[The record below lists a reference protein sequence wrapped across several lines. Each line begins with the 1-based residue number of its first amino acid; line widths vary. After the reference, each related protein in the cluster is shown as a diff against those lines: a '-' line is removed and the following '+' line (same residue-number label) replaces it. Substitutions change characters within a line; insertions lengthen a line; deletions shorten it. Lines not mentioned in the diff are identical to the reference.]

1 MIGLAEKKERSLR
14 RMCNKISIKLKAL
27 FCFSLTLAF
36 LSVFFLFQT
45 KVYAKGVDYS
55 FEVGQNVS
63 INSPYSKPQD
73 SFEYILEPI
82 SNDAP
87 LPEAKKGTYNFSLKA
102 DEKKQIN
109 IEYQKPGEY
118 KYKLYQ
124 NKTDIKNVSQD
135 KELYTLF
142 VKIKEKD
149 GQLVK
154 DEIMIINS
162 SNEKVK
168 EMNFHNIYKIRSQEK
183 AKNKKKISAV
193 VATGIKEN
201 FILLILII
209 LVARRLFILINNSRD
224 IEKV

>member
-1 MIGLAEKKERSLR
+1 MY
-14 RMCNKISIKLKAL
+14 NKISIKLKAL

-45 KVYAKGVDYS
+45 KSYAKSIDYT
-55 FEVGQNVS
+55 FKVGQTIS

-82 SNDAP
+82 SKDAP
-87 LPEAKKGTYNFSLKA
+87 LPEAKNGSYNFTLKA
-102 DEKKQIN
+102 DEEKQIN

-124 NKTDIKNVSQD
+124 DKTDINNVTQD
-135 KELYTLF
+135 KEVYTLF
-142 VKIKEKD
+142 IKIIEKD

-154 DEIMIINS
+154 DEIMIKNS
-162 SNEKVK
+162 SNKKVE
-168 EMNFHNIYKIRSQEK
+168 EMNFHNIYKITSQEK

-209 LVARRLFILINNSRD
+209 LVARRLYILINNSRD
-224 IEKV
+224 KEKV

>member
-1 MIGLAEKKERSLR
+1 MY
-14 RMCNKISIKLKAL
+14 NKISIKLKAF

-45 KVYAKGVDYS
+45 KAYAKSIDYT
-55 FEVGQNVS
+55 FKVGQNIS

-82 SNDAP
+82 SKDTT
-87 LPEAKKGTYNFSLKA
+87 LPEAKNGTYNFRLKA
-102 DEKKQIN
+102 DEEKQIN

-118 KYKLYQ
+118 RYKLYQ

-135 KELYTLF
+135 KEVYTLF
-142 VKIKEKD
+142 IKIIEKD

-154 DEIMIINS
+154 DEVMIINS
-162 SNEKVK
+162 SNKKVE
-168 EMNFHNIYKIRSQEK
+168 EMNFHNIYKITSQEK
-183 AKNKKKISAV
+183 AKNKKNSRAI

-201 FILLILII
+201 FILFILIA
-209 LVARRLFILINNSRD
+209 LVATRLFILINNSRD
-224 IEKV
+224 KEKV

>member
-1 MIGLAEKKERSLR
+1 MY
-14 RMCNKISIKLKAL
+14 NKISIKLKAL

-36 LSVFFLFQT
+36 LSMFFLFQT
-45 KVYAKGVDYS
+45 KAYAKGVDYS

-73 SFEYILEPI
+73 NFEYILEAI
-82 SNDAP
+82 SKDAP
-87 LPEAKKGTYNFSLKA
+87 LPDAKNETYNFSLKA

-124 NKTDIKNVSQD
+124 NKTDIKNVTQD

-142 VKIKEKD
+142 VKIIEKD

-154 DEIMIINS
+154 DEVMIINS
-162 SNEKVK
+162 SNKKVE
-168 EMNFHNIYKIRSQEK
+168 EMNFHNIYKITSQEK

-224 IEKV
+224 KEKV

>member
-1 MIGLAEKKERSLR
+1 M
-14 RMCNKISIKLKAL
+14 
-27 FCFSLTLAF
+27 
-36 LSVFFLFQT
+36 FFLFHT
-45 KVYAKGVDYS
+45 KVYAKNIDYT
-55 FEVGQNVS
+55 FKVGQNVS

-73 SFEYILEPI
+73 NFEYILEPI
-82 SNDAP
+82 SKDAP
-87 LPEAKKGTYNFSLKA
+87 LPEAKNKTYNFSLKA
-102 DEKKQIN
+102 DEEKQIN

-124 NKTDIKNVSQD
+124 NKTYIKNVTQD
-135 KELYTLF
+135 KEVYTLF
-142 VKIKEKD
+142 IKIIKKD

-162 SNEKVK
+162 SNKKVE
-168 EMNFHNIYKIRSQEK
+168 EMNFHNIYKITSQEK

-224 IEKV
+224 KEKV

>member
-1 MIGLAEKKERSLR
+1 MY
-14 RMCNKISIKLKAL
+14 NKISIKLKAL
-27 FCFSLTLAF
+27 FCFSVTLAF
-36 LSVFFLFQT
+36 LSVFFLFHT
-45 KVYAKGVDYS
+45 KSYAKSIDYT
-55 FEVGQNVS
+55 FKVGQNIS

-73 SFEYILEPI
+73 NFEYILEAI
-82 SNDAP
+82 SKDAP
-87 LPEAKKGTYNFSLKA
+87 LPEAKKDTYKFSLKA
-102 DEKKQIN
+102 DEEKQIN

-135 KELYTLF
+135 KEVYTLF
-142 VKIKEKD
+142 IKIIEKD

-154 DEIMIINS
+154 DEIIIINS
-162 SNEKVK
+162 SNKKVE
-168 EMNFHNIYKIRSQEK
+168 EMNFHNIYKITSQEK
-183 AKNKKKISAV
+183 AKNKKNSRAI

-209 LVARRLFILINNSRD
+209 LVATRLFILINNSKD

>member
-1 MIGLAEKKERSLR
+1 MY
-14 RMCNKISIKLKAL
+14 NKISIKLKAL
-27 FCFSLTLAF
+27 FCFSVTLAF
-36 LSVFFLFQT
+36 LSVFFLFHT
-45 KVYAKGVDYS
+45 KSYAKSIDYT
-55 FEVGQNVS
+55 FNVGQNIS

-73 SFEYILEPI
+73 SFEYVLEAI
-82 SNDAP
+82 SKDAP
-87 LPEAKKGTYNFSLKA
+87 LPEAKNGTYNFSLKA
-102 DEKKQIN
+102 DEEKQIN

-124 NKTDIKNVSQD
+124 NKTDIKNVTQD

-142 VKIKEKD
+142 IKIIEKD

-154 DEIMIINS
+154 DEIIIINS
-162 SNEKVK
+162 SNKKVE

-183 AKNKKKISAV
+183 AKNKKNSRAI

-209 LVARRLFILINNSRD
+209 LVATRLFILINNSKD

>member
-1 MIGLAEKKERSLR
+1 MY
-14 RMCNKISIKLKAL
+14 NKISIKLKAL

-45 KVYAKGVDYS
+45 KAYAKSIDYT
-55 FEVGQNVS
+55 FKVGQTIS

-82 SNDAP
+82 SKDAP
-87 LPEAKKGTYNFSLKA
+87 LPEAKNGSYNFTLKA
-102 DEKKQIN
+102 DEEKQIN

-124 NKTDIKNVSQD
+124 DKTDINNVTQD
-135 KELYTLF
+135 KEVYTLF
-142 VKIKEKD
+142 IKIIEKD

-154 DEIMIINS
+154 DEIMIKNS
-162 SNEKVK
+162 SNKKVE
-168 EMNFHNIYKIRSQEK
+168 EMNFHNIYKITSQEK

-209 LVARRLFILINNSRD
+209 LVARRLYILINNSRD
-224 IEKV
+224 KEKV

>member
-1 MIGLAEKKERSLR
+1 
-14 RMCNKISIKLKAL
+14 MCNKINIKLKAI

-45 KVYAKGVDYS
+45 KAYAKGVDYS

-73 SFEYILEPI
+73 SFEYILEAI
-82 SNDAP
+82 SKDAP
-87 LPEAKKGTYNFSLKA
+87 LPESKNGTYNFRLKA

-135 KELYTLF
+135 KELYTLSI
-142 VKIKEKD
+142 KIKEKN

-162 SNEKVK
+162 SNKKVE

-224 IEKV
+224 KEKV

>member
-1 MIGLAEKKERSLR
+1 MY
-14 RMCNKISIKLKAL
+14 NKISIKLKAF

-45 KVYAKGVDYS
+45 KAYAKSIDYT
-55 FEVGQNVS
+55 FKVGQNIS

-73 SFEYILEPI
+73 SFEYILDPI
-82 SNDAP
+82 SKDAP
-87 LPEAKKGTYNFSLKA
+87 LPEAKNGTYNFRLKA
-102 DEKKQIN
+102 DEEKQIN

-118 KYKLYQ
+118 RYKLYQ

-135 KELYTLF
+135 KEVYTLF
-142 VKIKEKD
+142 IKIIEKD

-154 DEIMIINS
+154 DEVMIINS
-162 SNEKVK
+162 SNKKVE

-209 LVARRLFILINNSRD
+209 LVARRLFILINNSKD
-224 IEKV
+224 KEKV

>member
-1 MIGLAEKKERSLR
+1 MY
-14 RMCNKISIKLKAL
+14 NKISIKLKAL
-27 FCFSLTLAF
+27 FCFSLILAF
-36 LSVFFLFQT
+36 LSVFFLFHT
-45 KVYAKGVDYS
+45 KVYAKNIDYT
-55 FEVGQNVS
+55 FKVVQNVS

-73 SFEYILEPI
+73 NFEYILEPI
-82 SNDAP
+82 SKDAP
-87 LPEAKKGTYNFSLKA
+87 LPEAKNKTYNFSLKA
-102 DEKKQIN
+102 DEEKQIN

-124 NKTDIKNVSQD
+124 NKTDIKNVTQD
-135 KELYTLF
+135 KEVYTLF
-142 VKIKEKD
+142 IKIIKKD

-162 SNEKVK
+162 SNKKVE

-183 AKNKKKISAV
+183 SKNKKNSRAI

-224 IEKV
+224 KEKV

>member
-1 MIGLAEKKERSLR
+1 
-14 RMCNKISIKLKAL
+14 MCNKISIKLKAL

-45 KVYAKGVDYS
+45 KAYAKGVDYS
-55 FEVGQNVS
+55 FDVGQNVS
-63 INSPYSKPQD
+63 INLPYSKPQD

-142 VKIKEKD
+142 VKIIEKD

-162 SNEKVK
+162 SNEKVE
-168 EMNFHNIYKIRSQEK
+168 EMNFHNIYKITSQEK

-224 IEKV
+224 KEKV

>member
-1 MIGLAEKKERSLR
+1 MY
-14 RMCNKISIKLKAL
+14 NKISIKLKAL
-27 FCFSLTLAF
+27 FCFSVTLAF
-36 LSVFFLFQT
+36 LSVFFLFHT
-45 KVYAKGVDYS
+45 KSYAKSIDYT
-55 FEVGQNVS
+55 FKVGQNIS

-82 SNDAP
+82 SKDAP

-102 DEKKQIN
+102 DEEKQIN

-135 KELYTLF
+135 KEVYTLF
-142 VKIKEKD
+142 IKIIEKD

-154 DEIMIINS
+154 DEIIIINS
-162 SNEKVK
+162 SNKKVE

-183 AKNKKKISAV
+183 AKNKKNSRTI

-209 LVARRLFILINNSRD
+209 LVARRLFILINNSKD